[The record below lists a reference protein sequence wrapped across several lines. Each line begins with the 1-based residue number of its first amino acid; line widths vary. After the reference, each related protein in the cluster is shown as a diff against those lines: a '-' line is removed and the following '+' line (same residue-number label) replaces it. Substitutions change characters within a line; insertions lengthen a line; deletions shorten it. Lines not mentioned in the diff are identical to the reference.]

1 MRPEITSIPE
11 MLIKHHGNMTALARE
26 LEINRN
32 TVRKFHRDTRCEMH
46 VIYNGVLMTKSKM
59 KGRQG
64 EKSNERR
71 TFLPVG
77 ARCQ

>member
-1 MRPEITSIPE
+1 
-11 MLIKHHGNMTALARE
+11 MTALARE

-71 TFLPVG
+71 TFVPVG

>member
-11 MLIKHHGNMTALARE
+11 MLIKHHGNMTTLASE
-26 LEINRN
+26 LGINRN

-59 KGRQG
+59 KGNQG
-64 EKSNERR
+64 R
-71 TFLPVG
+71 G
-77 ARCQ
+77 Q